1 MYKRQGLGH
10 DVVVFHLR
18 GRQIQLIGG
27 LNVSNFAEQVHQ
39 LREIEKLGEAGARP
53 VAGAFRCQFQGC
65 DGFSETAGPAVK
77 VGHTQFLQ
85 AVILEI
91 PLHGVK
97 SVSYTHLDV
106 YKRQV
111 YSKTDMPL
119 DEIIQQYNDEIGTMK
134 SYFTSEYEKTISDN
148 TLNNLGEITDKESIN
163 TAKSNLSALSETI
176 TSETDTV
183 CTEEEALTYTDSI
196 NALIISYENR
206 ITAIEEQEKKEAE
219 EKAKKEAE
227 EKARQEEAARQAA
240 QEAQQ
245 ASSSGNYNSS
255 GSSSGGTSSGS
266 SSGGSSSSTS
276 SGGSTSWYEDEN
288 GRVEYQDN
296 PDGSWTAQDD
306 QGNSWSS
313 DDLKEWLD

>member
-1 MYKRQGLGH
+1 MKNIISGNKKKFVIILIAILLIISAIVGVFMYQKYQRQKELDTYTVQITAYH
-10 DVVVFHLR
+10 DSF
-18 GRQIQLIGG
+18 
-27 LNVSNFAEQVHQ
+27 SNTDD
-39 LREIEKLGEAGARP
+39 RNEKIAI
-53 VAGAFRCQFQGC
+53 
-65 DGFSETAGPAVK
+65 
-77 VGHTQFLQ
+77 LQ
-85 AVILEI
+85 NIS
-91 PLHGVK
+91 K
-97 SVSYTHLDV
+97 DFT
-106 YKRQV
+106 V
-111 YSKTDMPL
+111 YSKTDTPL

-148 TLNNLGEITDKESIN
+148 TLDNLGEITDKESIN
-163 TAKSNLSALSETI
+163 TAKSHLSALSETI

-196 NALIISYENR
+196 NALITSYENR

-255 GSSSGGTSSGS
+255 GSSSGGS
-266 SSGGSSSSTS
+266 SSSSSYSGGLSGSTS

>member
-1 MYKRQGLGH
+1 MQSIISKNKKKFAILLIAILLIISAIVGVFMYQKYQRQKDLDTYTVQITAYH
-10 DVVVFHLR
+10 DSF
-18 GRQIQLIGG
+18 
-27 LNVSNFAEQVHQ
+27 SNIDDRNEKI
-39 LREIEKLGEAGARP
+39 EI
-53 VAGAFRCQFQGC
+53 
-65 DGFSETAGPAVK
+65 
-77 VGHTQFLQ
+77 LQ
-85 AVILEI
+85 NIS
-91 PLHGVK
+91 K
-97 SVSYTHLDV
+97 DFT
-106 YKRQV
+106 V